1 MSRIRV
7 YSKPDCVQC
16 TATCRALDGAGLE
29 YTVVDLLTDAAAM
42 SYVIDELGYLQAP
55 VVVVDGHGHWS
66 GFRPDSIDL
75 ISQVEQGIA

>member
-1 MSRIRV
+1 MSRITV

-29 YTVVDLLTDAAAM
+29 YTVVDLSMDAAAM
-42 SYVIDELGYLQAP
+42 SYVFDELGYRQAP

-66 GFRPDSIDL
+66 GVRPDHTDL
-75 ISQVEQGIA
+75 IAKAGQVIA